1 MDEDGNPIIKN
12 TGDINI
18 DTTTYFQDNTQDI
31 NDNGEYIYEQNENGA
46 WHLVLKPQGS
56 TEPTDVNIDIPPPT
70 ITTPIENNGYYK
82 FNGNNLINGTSSDYN
97 LNVQV
102 NSQIIISQI
111 YVNSLNITGGSNP
124 PYWTFY
130 NSQTTINIDNTN
142 KDCLIITK
150 NYYNYFIQTYYDINS
165 EQITVSA
172 NSWVYLSNINNRSF
186 NFMDNNNKIIL
197 TTSDNIIGDSTY
209 TSFSINNTIINFSG
223 INWMTFN

>member
-102 NSQIIISQI
+102 NSKINIKYYNNSTNSSPILLRNMI
-111 YVNSLNITGGSNP
+111 YNNTTTSVSIGNNRILIYINKTAVGWSIKSLVNKSGYNTSYSILGNSYYSILNILN
-124 PYWTFY
+124 
-130 NSQTTINIDNTN
+130 DDE
-142 KDCLIITK
+142 K
-150 NYYNYFIQTYYDINS
+150 
-165 EQITVSA
+165 V
-172 NSWVYLSNINNRSF
+172 VYLFDENQ
-186 NFMDNNNKIIL
+186 NKICIL
-197 TTSDNIIGDSTY
+197 YDGNATDGYESYMILYDR
-209 TSFSINNTIINFSG
+209 F
-223 INWMTFN
+223 FNLIFD